1 MRMNILEPEQVHN
14 TQTSG
19 LVSAYQR
26 TNITVSGALA
36 VAATGGNLLIGVEN
50 CPVCFI
56 VPLTQQPL
64 DIYSGI
70 MSSKEELAEGYRAMA
85 EENVR
90 LAEEFLPA
98 TLEEW
103 PMWEA

>member
-1 MRMNILEPEQVHN
+1 MRMNILEPQQVHN

-36 VAATGGNLLIGVEN
+36 VAATGGDLLIGVEN
-50 CPVCFI
+50 YPAYFI

-64 DIYSGI
+64 DMYSGI
-70 MSSKEELAEGYRAMA
+70 MSSEEELVEGYRAMA

-98 TLEEW
+98 ALEEW